1 MPLSELPIPTAD
13 LAGDEPPEM
22 RTPPP
27 GPMSR
32 SANARLE
39 QVECPAFGARR
50 ASRAEESGADMQ
62 GIVLSSGKGTSLV
75 DVDGNR
81 YVDLCAGFGA
91 LVLGHGPTPILR
103 ALAGQGERL
112 VQALGDVY
120 SADVKVAL
128 LERLA
133 SLHPGVR
140 PRVMLG
146 QSGSDA
152 ITAALKT
159 ARLATGKPGVVAFE
173 GAYHGL
179 GYGPLAACGV
189 RPSYRVPFADQ
200 LNAHVR
206 FAPYPHSEADLDR
219 ALGAVEAALAAGDVG
234 AVLVEPVL
242 GRGGCVSPPT
252 GFLSALSE
260 VTHRRGALVI
270 ADEIWTGMGRSGA
283 MVRSTAV
290 GAPADIV
297 CFGKGLGGGI
307 PISACVAAEDVM
319 MAWARDTEVI
329 HTSTHAGSPLAC
341 AAAIATLD
349 ALRFRKLPAR
359 AAEVGQAARTSF
371 RSALAKAPGVVEVR
385 GEGLMIGIE
394 LDGGDRA
401 LAAMRGMLARGY
413 VLITGG
419 MRSETLTLTPPLT
432 IREERLDDAA
442 HALADVLTDVRAAS

>member
-1 MPLSELPIPTAD
+1 
-13 LAGDEPPEM
+13 
-22 RTPPP
+22 
-27 GPMSR
+27 MSR
-32 SANARLE
+32 SALARLE
-39 QVECPAFGARR
+39 QVECPAFGQRR
-50 ASRAEESGADMQ
+50 RDREAASGAEMLP
-62 GIVLSSGKGTSLV
+62 IVLSSGKGSSV
-75 DVDGNR
+75 FDVDGNR

-91 LVLGHGPTPILR
+91 LVLGHGAPSVLR
-103 ALAGQGERL
+103 ALAGQAERL

-120 SADVKVAL
+120 AADAKVAL

-159 ARLATGKPGVVAFE
+159 ARLATGRPGVVAFE

-189 RPSYRVPFADQ
+189 RPSYRLPFADQ
-200 LNAHVR
+200 LNPSVT
-206 FAPYPHSEADLDR
+206 FAPYPRREADLDR
-219 ALGAVEAALAAGDVG
+219 ALAAVEQALRAGNVG

-242 GRGGCVSPPT
+242 GRGGCVVPPRA
-252 GFLSALSE
+252 FLGALTE
-260 VTHRRGALVI
+260 AAHRHGALVI

-283 MVRSTAV
+283 MVRSTAE
-290 GAPADIV
+290 GAPADIL
-297 CFGKGLGGGI
+297 CFGKGLGGGLS
-307 PISACVAAEDVM
+307 ISACVAAEDVM
-319 MAWARDTEVI
+319 MAWAGAVDGRGEGVV

-359 AAEVGQAARTSF
+359 AREIGAVARETFRAA
-371 RSALAKAPGVVEVR
+371 LEGVPGVVDVR
-385 GEGLMIGIE
+385 GEGLMLGIE

-401 LAAMRGMLARGY
+401 LRAMVGMLGRGY
-413 VLITGG
+413 LLITGG
-419 MRSETLTLTPPLT
+419 TRSEVLTLTPPLT
-432 IREERLDDAA
+432 IREERLADAA
-442 HALADVLTDVRAAS
+442 AVLREVLLAP